1 MMSADLL
8 QIVSLDLFMASNAHA
23 KFTKLVNFM
32 WASTLPAEKNGL
44 YGCSTDH
51 LCFILKIVQTGL
63 I

>member
-1 MMSADLL
+1 MISADLL
-8 QIVSLDLFMASNAHA
+8 QIVPLDLFTASNAHA

-32 WASTLPAEKNGL
+32 WASTPPAEKNG
-44 YGCSTDH
+44 CSTDS